1 MKKLVSI
8 MVALG
13 VLGILLAPNL
23 FAQDNAATYYEEKV
37 DELISRCERKATLMD
52 ASSESIRYDAQLSA
66 VKSDYYKNHKEE
78 LVAEMAERDLPC
90 KRGNVDYFLIKSFD
104 NFVTTHLAKTPDG
117 KVDVAGY
124 STE

>member
-52 ASSESIRYDAQLSA
+52 ASSESIRYDAQLSV

-104 NFVTTHLAKTPDG
+104 HFVTTHLAKTPDG